1 MVECTHRD
9 TLKVANEGGHAPDL
23 MVECT
28 PAPERVLPD
37 FGGHAPDLMV
47 ECTQGFQ
54 HTPRVRG
61 GHAPDLPIERAALSA
76 QKIKDTR
83 RRYATARR
91 PFFSSRCGRFY

>member
-1 MVECTHRD
+1 MVECTRIDSYHIRR
-9 TLKVANEGGHAPDL
+9 AGGHAPDL

-28 PAPERVLPD
+28 RNDIEFD
-37 FGGHAPDLMV
+37 GDIGGHAPN
-47 ECTQGFQ
+47 
-54 HTPRVRG
+54 
-61 GHAPDLPIERAALSA
+61 LPIECAALSA